1 MGCGGEPE
9 RSGAAAAL
17 RKSRGEDGFASS
29 PLSLPYARGRESSP
43 GWVSRIGSCST
54 DQPLRAL
61 SCSQEIWGRGF
72 WSPTPR
78 EFGAMSSHP
87 LPVLSPAL
95 GKSIRSLQAP
105 NIPGSPLE
113 GLGAG
118 EIQGKGSI
126 SKLLQPFMPRYF
138 SGVVLSSSSPH
149 YPPNVYFMGPQ
160 PRPGP
165 SWRGFPGLN
174 PG

>member
-17 RKSRGEDGFASS
+17 RKSRGDDGFASS

-61 SCSQEIWGRGF
+61 SSSQEIWGRGF

-95 GKSIRSLQAP
+95 GQSIRSLQAP
-105 NIPGSPLE
+105 DIPGSPLE
-113 GLGAG
+113 GLGAE

-126 SKLLQPFMPRYF
+126 SKLPQLPL
-138 SGVVLSSSSPH
+138 LSCPDIS
-149 YPPNVYFMGPQ
+149 
-160 PRPGP
+160 
-165 SWRGFPGLN
+165 PGLCSAPPLPIIPPMFILWDHN
-174 PG
+174 PVLGRAGEVFPA